1 MSPNNNQS
9 NNANDK
15 KKAEENYGFIKE
27 ERVPQRKWQKRVR
40 VLRTVLLVIGCGVLF
55 GIIARCSYGFSDYI
69 IRRFFTEND
78 REPVNLRPTPT
89 MAVNLGGEYRPV
101 IDEKALENYENII
114 NGVKA
119 AAKALDPSMT
129 TVIFSKN
136 VTDPVFEDVTQSVE
150 KTSGV
155 VIGDNGAEFLIYTSY
170 SKLKSVEYDKIY
182 VTFYG
187 GRTERAYLCST
198 APEADAAILSVEYKD
213 FRNYE
218 KEAVTK
224 AALGDSKDLTIGS
237 VVIAVGFPDGH
248 DTSVDMGMITSR
260 PRKVYITDT
269 SLEILETNMYGGRGE
284 SGILINT
291 KGQLVG
297 IITNKF
303 REDGVNIEA
312 ISIDK
317 VEKLLQFLVNK
328 KNYPKFGAVFRDI
341 EDSVLK
347 QISIQNGI
355 IIDSVSEGGIA
366 ASQQFRQGDII
377 TMIDT
382 TPVTSVEEFF
392 LMYTGYSRGD
402 EITITY
408 YRNGKKYEKKMKVM

>member
-1 MSPNNNQS
+1 M
-9 NNANDK
+9 
-15 KKAEENYGFIKE
+15 
-27 ERVPQRKWQKRVR
+27 
-40 VLRTVLLVIGCGVLF
+40 
-55 GIIARCSYGFSDYI
+55 
-69 IRRFFTEND
+69 
-78 REPVNLRPTPT
+78 
-89 MAVNLGGEYRPV
+89 
-101 IDEKALENYENII
+101 
-114 NGVKA
+114 
-119 AAKALDPSMT
+119 
-129 TVIFSKN
+129 
-136 VTDPVFEDVTQSVE
+136 
-150 KTSGV
+150 
-155 VIGDNGAEFLIYTSY
+155 
-170 SKLKSVEYDKIY
+170 
-182 VTFYG
+182 
-187 GRTERAYLCST
+187 
-198 APEADAAILSVEYKD
+198 
-213 FRNYE
+213 
-218 KEAVTK
+218 
-224 AALGDSKDLTIGS
+224 
-237 VVIAVGFPDGH
+237 IAVGFPDGH